1 MQSHRLS
8 LESLDSLDVSIY
20 IIRQRFEV
28 FQDFLCFIND
38 GLVLYDSSV
47 VGKVDSS
54 GLASYGIGDTLG
66 LAMSFPEGL

>member
-20 IIRQRFEV
+20 IIRQRLEV

-38 GLVLYDSSV
+38 GLVLYDSAV
-47 VGKVDSS
+47 LGKIDSG
-54 GLASYGIGDTLG
+54 GLVS
-66 LAMSFPEGL
+66 